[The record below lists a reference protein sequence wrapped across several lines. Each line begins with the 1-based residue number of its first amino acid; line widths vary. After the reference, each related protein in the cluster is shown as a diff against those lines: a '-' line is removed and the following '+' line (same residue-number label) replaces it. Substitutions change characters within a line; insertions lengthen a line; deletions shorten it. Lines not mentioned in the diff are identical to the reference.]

1 MVILVKATYL
11 WTLWNFNSS
20 HEAIYVNSNI
30 LYYSIDYYLLELQAS
45 YSYSQL

>member
-20 HEAIYVNSNI
+20 HEAIYFYVNSNI
-30 LYYSIDYYLLELQAS
+30 YCITLLIITYYY
-45 YSYSQL
+45 